1 MRFRGRKVHAGFRGG
16 DGDKGL
22 KYIETLANKGI
33 LLGRLNE
40 VINL

>member
-1 MRFRGRKVHAGFRGG
+1 MHPGFRDG
-16 DGDKGL
+16 DGDKGW
-22 KYIETLANKGI
+22 KNKETLANKGI

>member
-16 DGDKGL
+16 VGDKGL
-22 KYIETLANKGI
+22 RYIETNKGI